1 MGDAAHVIEQEAAVR
16 IVEDELDRENQRWSA
31 MGVESIRTLVM
42 QVDEHE
48 LVWKVYVQSEEYVR
62 TRDFGAM
69 LVGLGPYL
77 VDRVDGGLH
86 RIGVV
91 SEIGGEWEA
100 DYRTRI
106 RGMPVR
112 TAVDDLHDEITEIAT
127 AQGRLPS
134 VRALRRKLPKL
145 TPAQALHYVDALLD
159 GTAPPPPHLT
169 ALASEQLVAPLNPAL
184 TVTTLRGPHGTT

>member
-1 MGDAAHVIEQEAAVR
+1 MIEQEAAVR

-31 MGVESIRTLVM
+31 MGVES
-42 QVDEHE
+42 
-48 LVWKVYVQSEEYVR
+48 
-62 TRDFGAM
+62 
-69 LVGLGPYL
+69 
-77 VDRVDGGLH
+77 
-86 RIGVV
+86 
-91 SEIGGEWEA
+91 
-100 DYRTRI
+100 I

-159 GTAPPPPHLT
+159 GSAPPPPHLT
-169 ALASEQLVAPLNPAL
+169 ALATEQLVAPINPVL

>member
-1 MGDAAHVIEQEAAVR
+1 MIEREAAVR

-31 MGVESIRTLVM
+31 MGVESIRAIVM
-42 QVDEHE
+42 HVEEHE

-62 TRDFGAM
+62 TRDSRAM

-77 VDRVDGGLH
+77 VDRIDGGLH
-86 RIGVV
+86 QIGVL
-91 SEIGGEWEA
+91 SESGGEWET

-112 TAVDDLHDEITEIAT
+112 TAVDDLHDEIAEIAT

-145 TPAQALHYVDALLD
+145 TPAQALHYVNALLD
-159 GTAPPPPHLT
+159 GTAPPHLT
-169 ALASEQLVAPLNPAL
+169 ALATEQLVERINPVL
-184 TVTTLRGPHGTT
+184 TVTALRRGPHGTT